1 MTRIN
6 FTVGPTLIWQFWAHS
21 ILIFWS
27 ILIWQF
33 LTHISILLAHI
44 ILTFGPILSWQIYP
58 ILIWRTYNLD
68 GTFCCERNVA
78 RFAGKVKKWD
88 ILWNFQIQWRTTIL
102 TELPS
107 RNPLERKCIIL
118 SGKKGRAAEQM
129 EKRVNVT
136 IAWVLLILL
145 LHNDNQGN
153 YNWGNLIIHLGT
165 FNYKV
170 GPLKELQYY
179 CGRENSKVFK
189 FFFSSN
195 CGLWGCGHE
204 TIELRKRSWS
214 SNCKTCTLPIEV
226 LKMIGMIINAG
237 KIPTALYMSITIA
250 YFI

>member
-1 MTRIN
+1 MKR
-6 FTVGPTLIWQFWAHS
+6 FV
-21 ILIFWS
+21 
-27 ILIWQF
+27 
-33 LTHISILLAHI
+33 
-44 ILTFGPILSWQIYP
+44 
-58 ILIWRTYNLD
+58 RK
-68 GTFCCERNVA
+68 NVA
-78 RFAGKVKKWD
+78 RFARKVVKWY
-88 ILWNFQIQWRTTIL
+88 ILWNLQTRWRTTIL

-118 SGKKGRAAEQM
+118 SGKKGRAAKQM

-170 GPLKELQYY
+170 GPLKELQYYY

>member
-1 MTRIN
+1 M
-6 FTVGPTLIWQFWAHS
+6 VG
-21 ILIFWS
+21 
-27 ILIWQF
+27 
-33 LTHISILLAHI
+33 
-44 ILTFGPILSWQIYP
+44 
-58 ILIWRTYNLD
+58 
-68 GTFCCERNVA
+68 
-78 RFAGKVKKWD
+78 
-88 ILWNFQIQWRTTIL
+88 
-102 TELPS
+102 
-107 RNPLERKCIIL
+107 
-118 SGKKGRAAEQM
+118 
-129 EKRVNVT
+129 VNVT

-170 GPLKELQYY
+170 GPLKELQYYY

-237 KIPTALYMSITIA
+237 KIPTALYVYSLLLISYRAAIFFSCP
-250 YFI
+250 YVLLVLSCSLYSWGFWN